1 MLERA
6 KSEAEVREAVRGA
19 ILPGDRV
26 VLAVS
31 GGRDSM
37 VLLDAVA
44 RWRRGAIAAVATYD
58 HGTGAA
64 ARAAADLVRLS
75 AHALDLPLI
84 HGWGRDLARTEAAWR
99 AARWEFLRDA
109 AASLTARVATAHS
122 RDDQVE
128 TVFMRMLRDSG
139 PRGLAGL
146 YAETDIVRPL
156 LHVAR
161 SAIAAYAEAR
171 RVPVVEDPSNHS
183 RRHLRNRVR
192 LDLLPAFER
201 VHPGFSEELLGLARR
216 SSQWR
221 AQVEALAA
229 ACAPRADGASV
240 FVEAEVIERYSE
252 EALGFLWPALAAR
265 AGIALD
271 RRGTQRLAAFTRRGQ
286 VGGSIPLSGGHEVR
300 RHRGSFEI
308 RPALSSP
315 PEVLL

>member
-1 MLERA
+1 MRA
-6 KSEAEVREAVRGA
+6 KSEELIRDAVRDA
-19 ILPGDRV
+19 IAPSDRV

-44 RWRRGAIAAVATYD
+44 RWRRSAIAAVATYD
-58 HGTGAA
+58 HGTGGA

-75 AHALDLPLI
+75 AHALDLPLV
-84 HGWGRDLARTEAAWR
+84 HGWGRDLVRTEAAWR
-99 AARWEFLRDA
+99 AARWEFLRET

-128 TVFMRMLRDSG
+128 TVFMRLLRDSG

-146 YAETDIVRPL
+146 YAESDIVRPL
-156 LHVAR
+156 IDVPRAV
-161 SAIAAYAEAR
+161 IGAYAEAR
-171 RVPVVEDPSNHS
+171 AVPVVEDPSNAS

-192 LDLLPAFER
+192 LDHLPAIER
-201 VHPGFSEELLGLARR
+201 VQPGFSEELLLLARR
-216 SSQWR
+216 SSRWR

-229 ACAPRADGASV
+229 ACAPRTDGASL

-271 RRGTQRLAAFTRRGQ
+271 WRGTRRLAAFTRRGK
-286 VGGSIPLSGGHEVR
+286 VGGRMPLAGGHEVR
-300 RHRGSFEI
+300 RHRGTYEL
-308 RPALSSP
+308 RPAIVLP